1 VTALLEVNGL
11 TKRFGASTVLRGLD
25 LRVDEGEV
33 VALVGENGAGK
44 SVLVGCLARVLESD
58 GDVRL
63 AGQPLPGNAEQV
75 RAAGVEVVW
84 QDDAYCADLDVVA
97 NIYLGQEPGRF
108 LAASRMQEDARA
120 MLRRVGAESL
130 QLNRPMRLMS
140 RGQRQLVTVG
150 RALMNDP
157 RVLLLDEPTASLGVA
172 ETLRIR
178 ALIRECRAA
187 GTGLLLVTHDLEE
200 VAALADRVVVLRE
213 GRIVAD
219 SAAGSI
225 SRDDIVALMSGIGM
239 DSTARRQIHRLRSLV
254 DQLSDVE
261 PAASLPLIVSAM
273 ATALDQDKL
282 CIHLLEE
289 QGDGRR
295 VLRRTAALGLPAPLL
310 EENQWLPLGIAG
322 GGAGLAADEG
332 QAVVIDDLTSF
343 PGPPRYREAAAAS
356 DIRSEW
362 AAPIVGARGVL
373 GTVSGFSASA
383 GRPEPAQVELAG
395 LYLGYAASAV
405 EREKLLSEVSR
416 RNRMLESLR
425 TMLESLAGAGGAD
438 GGLGDSLQALSRA
451 LGADAVAVFVAPQA
465 GEPVLHATN
474 DRSAGTVGASSPSA
488 GAHDSALGGGLDRV
502 LDDRMRGAAVAALAL
517 GDDDRPAQLVAP
529 DLAAVTL
536 RHPEGRAA
544 LVAHLVNG
552 GAMTGDTLELL
563 DDAGR
568 SLAPALEAEVV
579 EQARRETA
587 ALRRSQAIQRELLSS
602 LSHELRTP
610 LTAIQGYASTLRQS
624 DLTWDAASTERF
636 LGSIA
641 TEAARLE
648 RLVGDLL
655 DSSAI
660 ESGVL
665 RLQRDWC
672 DLRLVVQAAIGLI
685 EKKDSAAAGTGCVEL
700 HVDPGLEPTWGDHD
714 RLEQVFV
721 NLLENAV
728 VHGSSAVT
736 GAADDNGSRGG
747 IVVALRTGALAG
759 TVEVEVRD
767 HGPGLPADLGDR
779 IFESRVR
786 GTTDAPGA
794 GLGLPLARA
803 IVEAHGG
810 TLVTLPVVPGAAFV
824 VTLPTEPPG
833 AAGEDGAN
841 GLDGSWNVFD
851 DAGAGTGT
859 GL

>member
-1 VTALLEVNGL
+1 MTALLEVAGL
-11 TKRFGASTVLRGLD
+11 SKRFGASTILRGLD
-25 LRVDEGEV
+25 LRVDAGEV

-44 SVLVGCLARVLESD
+44 SVLVACLARVFESD
-58 GDVRL
+58 GDIRL
-63 AGQPLPGNAEQV
+63 AGQPLPGNADQV

-108 LAASRMQEDARA
+108 LSASSMQENARA

-130 QLNRPMRLMS
+130 HLSRPLRLMS
-140 RGQRQLVTVG
+140 RGQRQLVSVG
-150 RALMNDP
+150 RALMSNP

-219 SAAGSI
+219 SSARSI

-310 EENQWLPLGIAG
+310 VENQWLPLGIAG

-332 QAVVIDDLTSF
+332 QAVVIDDLVSF

-356 DIRSEW
+356 GIRSEW

-395 LYLGYAASAV
+395 LYLGYAASAI

-425 TMLESLAGAGGAD
+425 TMLESLAGPGGVD

-451 LGADAVAVFVAPQA
+451 LGADAVAVFVAAPP
-465 GEPVLHATN
+465 GGDPVLHATN
-474 DRSAGTVGASSPSA
+474 DRSPGAHRNGSGGSGGGSALQTMA
-488 GAHDSALGGGLDRV
+488 GADNRGDSDDDA
-502 LDDRMRGAAVAALAL
+502 LDDRMRGAAVTALAL

-536 RHPEGRAA
+536 RHPGGRAA

-563 DDAGR
+563 DDASR

-624 DLTWDAASTERF
+624 DLTWDAASTQRF

-655 DSSAI
+655 DSTAI

-672 DLRLVVQAAIGLI
+672 DLRLVVQAAIRLN
-685 EKKDSAAAGTGCVEL
+685 EDSEGVEL
-700 HVDPGLEPTWGDHD
+700 RVDPGLEPTWGDHD

-721 NLLENAV
+721 NLVENAAA
-728 VHGSSAVT
+728 HGSFRSARQ
-736 GAADDNGSRGG
+736 ANGGDLG
-747 IVVALRTGALAG
+747 IVVTLRPGSAASAG

-767 HGPGLPADLGDR
+767 HGPGLPAELGDR
-779 IFESRVR
+779 IFEPRVR
-786 GTTDAPGA
+786 GTTEAPGA

-810 TLVTLPVVPGAAFV
+810 TLVTVPVSPGAAFV

-833 AAGEDGAN
+833 GDDGAG

-851 DAGAGTGT
+851 EAGEHHVV
-859 GL
+859 